1 MNIWENKI
9 IYVPQRFRK
18 RNVCRIFQTF
28 QNISDDILNVS
39 DLMDDSEI
47 MNVSLACLTETQ
59 LSSTTVLRDISS
71 TYEIVRNDDQIE
83 SLAVLYSKHNV
94 KCLGQENL
102 FIITKRSIQ
111 NFFTK

>member
-1 MNIWENKI
+1 
-9 IYVPQRFRK
+9 
-18 RNVCRIFQTF
+18 
-28 QNISDDILNVS
+28 
-39 DLMDDSEI
+39 MDDSEI

-83 SLAVLYSKHNV
+83 SLAVLYNKHNF
-94 KCLGQENL
+94 KCLEQENL